1 MLYQGPSAGIG
12 GIMGPVS
19 GETKVFE
26 ELKKQILEQVDLSRE
41 VSDEEMQDLI
51 DEVILVY
58 GKEQYLSLDEKCRMK
73 KELFHA
79 LRKMDVLQELLEE
92 PEVTEIM
99 VNGMDGIFLERGG
112 QILRWEK
119 NFYSRERILDVIQQM
134 ISACNRVVN
143 ESSPIVDARLEN
155 GDRVHVVLPPVAVNG
170 PIITI
175 RRFPERPITMDR
187 LLELESLSREEA
199 DFLRDAVRSGYSI
212 LVAGGTGSGKTT
224 FLNALSEYIPA
235 GERVVVIEDTAELQ
249 IQNVEN
255 LVRLET
261 RTSGMEECKE
271 ISIRDLIK
279 ASLRMRPS
287 RIIVGEVRGAETFE
301 LLTCLNTGHDG
312 SFCTCHANSTH
323 DTISRL
329 ETMVL
334 MGMELP
340 LQAIRRQIA
349 SGIDLIVYL
358 GRLRDKSRRLLEI
371 TEVTGME
378 GEQVALH
385 PLFLFRETGEVSGR
399 VCGIQEKAGDMKKI
413 EKFQRA
419 GIRVD
424 LEPERTPSGYS

>member
-1 MLYQGPSAGIG
+1 MGQASGAGA
-12 GIMGPVS
+12 S
-19 GETKVFE
+19 KSFLD
-26 ELKKQILEQVDLSRE
+26 LKRQILEQVDLSRE
-41 VSDEEMQDLI
+41 VPDEEMQELI
-51 DEVILVY
+51 DEVVLAY
-58 GKEQYLSLDEKCRMK
+58 GKEQHLSLNERCQLK
-73 KELFHA
+73 KELFYA

-92 PEVTEIM
+92 PDVTEIM

-112 QILRWEK
+112 KLALWEK
-119 NFYSRERILDVIQQM
+119 NFYSKERILDIVQQM
-134 ISACNRVVN
+134 IGACNRVVN
-143 ESSPIVDARLEN
+143 ESQPIVDARLEN

-175 RRFPERPITMDR
+175 RRFPKEPITMQK
-187 LLELESLSREEA
+187 LLEYDSLSEEEA
-199 DFLRDAVRSGYSI
+199 WFLKHAVQAGYSI
-212 LVAGGTGSGKTT
+212 LIAGGTGSGKTT
-224 FLNALSEYIPA
+224 FLNALSEYIPK

-261 RTSGMEECKE
+261 RASGTEDVKE
-271 ISIRDLIK
+271 ITIRDLIR

-312 SFCTCHANSTH
+312 SFSTCHANSTR

-371 TEVTGME
+371 TEVVGME
-378 GEQVALH
+378 EEQVVLN
-385 PLFLFRETGEVSGR
+385 PLYLFRETKEISGR
-399 VCGIQEKAGDMKKI
+399 ICGIQEKTGEMKQI

-419 GIRVD
+419 GM
-424 LEPERTPSGYS
+424 EGF

>member
-1 MLYQGPSAGIG
+1 ME
-12 GIMGPVS
+12 PVS

-224 FLNALSEYIPA
+224 FLNALSEYIPE

>member
-1 MLYQGPSAGIG
+1 ME
-12 GIMGPVS
+12 PVS

-51 DEVILVY
+51 DEVILAY

-224 FLNALSEYIPA
+224 FLNALSEYIPE

-371 TEVTGME
+371 TEVTGLE

>member
-1 MLYQGPSAGIG
+1 ME
-12 GIMGPVS
+12 PVS

-51 DEVILVY
+51 DEVILAY

-73 KELFHA
+73 KELFYS

-224 FLNALSEYIPA
+224 FLNALSEYIPE

-271 ISIRDLIK
+271 ILIRDLIK

>member
-1 MLYQGPSAGIG
+1 MEQAVK
-12 GIMGPVS
+12 VS
-19 GETKVFE
+19 EYFAA
-26 ELKKQILEQVDLSRE
+26 LKEQILERVDLSRE
-41 VSDEEMQDLI
+41 VPDEEMQDLI
-51 DEVILVY
+51 DEVVLSC
-58 GKEQYLSLDEKCRMK
+58 GREQHLTLNEKCRLK
-73 KELFHA
+73 KELFRA
-79 LRKMDVLQELLEE
+79 LRKMDVLQELLDE

-99 VNGMDGIFLERGG
+99 VNGMDGIFLEKNGK
-112 QILRWEK
+112 LMRWEK

-134 ISACNRVVN
+134 AGACNRVVN
-143 ESSPIVDARLEN
+143 ESQPIVDARLEN

-175 RRFPERPITMDR
+175 RRFPKSPITMER
-187 LLELESLSREEA
+187 LLELGSISGEEML
-199 DFLRDAVRSGYSI
+199 FLKDAVRSGYSI
-212 LVAGGTGSGKTT
+212 LIAGGTGSGKTT
-224 FLNALSEYIPA
+224 FLNALSQYIPKD
-235 GERVVVIEDTAELQ
+235 ERVIVIEDTAELQ

-255 LVRLET
+255 LVRMET
-261 RTSGMEECKE
+261 RASGVEDCRE
-271 ISIRDLIK
+271 ITIRDLIR

-312 SFCTCHANSTH
+312 SISTCHANSPQ
-323 DTISRL
+323 DTIARL

-378 GEQVALH
+378 GEQVVLN
-385 PLFLFRETGEVSGR
+385 PLFSFRETGEVSGR
-399 VCGIQEKAGDMKKI
+399 ICGVQCKTGDMKNI
-413 EKFQRA
+413 EKLQRA
-419 GIRVD
+419 GIPADRITLD
-424 LEPERTPSGYS
+424 KESAASGSS

>member
-1 MLYQGPSAGIG
+1 ME
-12 GIMGPVS
+12 PVS

-51 DEVILVY
+51 DEVILAY

-224 FLNALSEYIPA
+224 FLNALSEYIPE

>member
-1 MLYQGPSAGIG
+1 MEPA
-12 GIMGPVS
+12 S

-51 DEVILVY
+51 DEVILAY

-224 FLNALSEYIPA
+224 FLNALSEYIPE

>member
-1 MLYQGPSAGIG
+1 
-12 GIMGPVS
+12 MGQAS
-19 GETKVFE
+19 GAEASERFLD
-26 ELKKQILEQVDLSRE
+26 LKRQILERVDLSRE
-41 VSDEEMQDLI
+41 VPDEEMQELI
-51 DEVILVY
+51 DEVVLTY
-58 GKEQYLSLDEKCRMK
+58 GKEKHLSLNERCGLK
-73 KELFHA
+73 KELFYA

-92 PEVTEIM
+92 PDVTEIM
-99 VNGMDGIFLERGG
+99 VNGMDGIFLEKGG
-112 QILRWEK
+112 KLELWDK
-119 NFYSRERILDVIQQM
+119 NFYSKERILDIVQQM
-134 ISACNRVVN
+134 IGACNRIVN
-143 ESSPIVDARLEN
+143 ESQPIVDARLEN
-155 GDRVHVVLPPVAVNG
+155 GDRVHVVLPPIAVNG

-175 RRFPERPITMDR
+175 RRFPKEPITMKR
-187 LLELESLSREEA
+187 LLEWNSLSKEEA
-199 DFLRDAVRSGYSI
+199 CFLQKAVQAGYSI
-212 LVAGGTGSGKTT
+212 LIAGGTGSGKTT
-224 FLNALSEYIPA
+224 FLNALSEYIPKE
-235 GERVVVIEDTAELQ
+235 ERVVVIEDTAELQ

-261 RTSGMEECKE
+261 RLAGMEDCKE
-271 ISIRDLIK
+271 ITIRDLIR

-312 SFCTCHANSTH
+312 SFCTCHANSTR

-378 GEQVALH
+378 EEQVILN
-385 PLFLFRETGEVSGR
+385 PLYLFRETGEVSGR
-399 VCGIQEKAGDMKKI
+399 ICGVQEKTGEMKQI
-413 EKFQRA
+413 EKFTRA
-419 GIRVD
+419 GI
-424 LEPERTPSGYS
+424 LEF